1 MLESNEPEILNVQ
14 RIENEVTYK
23 PEKDSPW
30 GTFTFP
36 IKDTTYTIHALPN
49 QEASYLV
56 EWEIKVSIH
65 DVYQEVGKV
74 KYAEGIIAVY
84 DHFRG
89 TFKVSALDDGTY
101 IFKAKN
107 HGWVVRTFIKK

>member
-1 MLESNEPEILNVQ
+1 MPESNEPNLNVE
-14 RIENEVTYK
+14 RTENGVTYK

-36 IKDTTYTIHALPN
+36 ITETTYTIHALPS
-49 QEASYLV
+49 QDADYFV
-56 EWEIKVSIH
+56 EWEIKVYIE
-65 DVYQEVGKV
+65 DAFQEIRKV
-74 KYAEGIIAVY
+74 VYAEGIIAVY

-89 TFKVSALDDGTY
+89 TFKVSALDEGAY

-107 HGWVVRTFIKK
+107 HGWIVETRIKK